1 MGFLAQILQQRDT
14 QSNKYQSDIERK
26 KLNQLLSRSQI
37 EWEEFERMDAQKENG
52 FLPLLQEKKLP
63 QWLDEITTTS
73 DPKEALPEKRAR
85 KQISYRESDYW
96 KQIEQQCVVKEE
108 DDKESTTKNKRKRK
122 QMDHDNDNKDD
133 NDNKK
138 RRK

>member
-1 MGFLAQILQQRDT
+1 MG
-14 QSNKYQSDIERK
+14 N

-108 DDKESTTKNKRKRK
+108 DDKESTTKNKRRKRK
-122 QMDHDNDNKDD
+122 QMDNDNKDD

-138 RRK
+138 RRKVLK